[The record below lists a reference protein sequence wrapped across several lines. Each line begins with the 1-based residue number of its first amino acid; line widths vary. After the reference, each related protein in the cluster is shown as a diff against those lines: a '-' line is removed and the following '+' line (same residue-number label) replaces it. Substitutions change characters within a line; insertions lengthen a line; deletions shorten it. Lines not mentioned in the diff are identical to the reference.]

1 MIVLE
6 GFDEA
11 VIGVGECVGVD
22 SPVMVYDYNKC
33 LTVLMKQNKDWDMED
48 AIEWMDYNVLSTHMG
63 KACPVFVFPT
73 KDLAQLAMDYDVKIS
88 EKDVLH

>member
-6 GFDEA
+6 GFEEA
-11 VIGVGECVGVD
+11 LIGVGECVGVE

-33 LTVLMKQNKDWDMED
+33 LTVLMKQNNWDIED

-63 KACPVFVFPT
+63 EANPVFVFPT
-73 KDLAQLAMDYDVKIS
+73 KDLAELAAEHGVEVTEEDIF
-88 EKDVLH
+88 H